1 MDFHTGIIAF
11 SIVCGS
17 ISAVGT
23 VWQFVIGQAPN
34 AKSIIGRVFV
44 IAVCS
49 GAVAYLMLIPA
60 KSSSRPAIVSADTH
74 YQKAKQYFFQHERP
88 LAEQEAR
95 QAILLKPTY
104 EEAHKLLGACYGIDQ
119 NMDAAAS
126 EYKDATM
133 IDPEDMEAELG
144 LAMSLEAAGNKQ
156 EAKEAYRYVLRNPQS
171 NPSEIQ
177 MARSRS
183 RLLGNE

>member
-11 SIVCGS
+11 SVVCGS

-23 VWQFVIGQAPN
+23 AWQFVIGQAPN
-34 AKSIIGRVFV
+34 TKNIVSRVLII
-44 IAVCS
+44 IACS
-49 GAVAYLMLIPA
+49 GAVTYLMLTPA
-60 KSSSRPAIVSADTH
+60 KSNTHPIRVSADTH

-95 QAILLKPTY
+95 QAILLKPTHK
-104 EEAHKLLGACYGIDQ
+104 EAHKLLGACYGIDQ

-126 EYKDATM
+126 EYKDATA
-133 IDPEDMEAELG
+133 IDPGDMEAELG
-144 LAMSLEAAGNKQ
+144 LAMSSEAAGNKQ

-171 NPSEIQ
+171 SPNEIQ

-183 RLLGNE
+183 HLLGNE

>member
-44 IAVCS
+44 IAACS

-60 KSSSRPAIVSADTH
+60 KSSSRPAVASADTH

-95 QAILLKPTY
+95 QAVLLKPTHK
-104 EEAHKLLGACYGIDQ
+104 EAHKLLGACYGIDQ

-126 EYKDATM
+126 EYKDATT

-156 EAKEAYRYVLRNPQS
+156 EAKDAYRYVLRNPQS
-171 NPSEIQ
+171 NLSETQ

-183 RLLGNE
+183 RLLGSE

>member
-23 VWQFVIGQAPN
+23 VWQFVVGHAPN
-34 AKSIIGRVFV
+34 AKSIVGRVLI
-44 IAVCS
+44 IAACS
-49 GAVAYLMLIPA
+49 GAVTYLMLIPA
-60 KSSSRPAIVSADTH
+60 KSSSHPSVVSADTH

-95 QAILLKPTY
+95 QAILLKPTHK
-104 EEAHKLLGACYGIDQ
+104 EAHKLLGACYGIDQ

-126 EYKDATM
+126 EYKDATT

-171 NPSEIQ
+171 SSSEIQ
-177 MARSRS
+177 MARSRL